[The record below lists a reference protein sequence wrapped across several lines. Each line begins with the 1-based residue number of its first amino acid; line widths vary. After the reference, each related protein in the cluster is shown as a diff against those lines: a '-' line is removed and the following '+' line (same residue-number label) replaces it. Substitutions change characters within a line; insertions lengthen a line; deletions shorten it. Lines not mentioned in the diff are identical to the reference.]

1 MQEMLLPYFCNN
13 YLLSIAY
20 YSTIFI
26 REYLHNSMGD
36 LKMNIA
42 IWIAIGAAILCAL
55 VAINN
60 KNEKK

>member
-1 MQEMLLPYFCNN
+1 
-13 YLLSIAY
+13 
-20 YSTIFI
+20 
-26 REYLHNSMGD
+26 MGD

>member
-1 MQEMLLPYFCNN
+1 MALPYFCNN
-13 YLLSIAY
+13 YFIS

-26 REYLHNSMGD
+26 RKYLHNSIGD
-36 LKMNIA
+36 IKMNNA
-42 IWIAIGAAILCAL
+42 VWIAIGAVILCVL